1 MANTPRRF
9 IARLDGNA
17 AHMIF
22 EWDEVKSRKTF
33 EHREL
38 DFAYATRVFAD
49 SMRLERVDRRRDYD
63 GEERRQTI
71 GEIDGKTFLVAFT
84 YRRDAVRIISARRA
98 HDHEDRAYREG
109 KAWR

>member
-1 MANTPRRF
+1 
-9 IARLDGNA
+9 
-17 AHMIF
+17 MIF
-22 EWDEVKSRKTF
+22 EWDAAKSRQTL
-33 EHREL
+33 ERREL

-49 SMRLERVDRRRDYD
+49 PMRLERIDRRHDY

-84 YRRDAVRIISARRA
+84 YRRDAVRIISARRTNIY
-98 HDHEDRAYREG
+98 EERAYREG